1 MTIST
6 NPSDYVVPFLLLCVL
21 PAALLLGVS
30 IYIVWRGQKLITPS
44 VDDLRQS
51 FERLRAQRPHES
63 RDALVSRIIRR
74 QALVSG
80 VIGALTSVGGLI
92 TLPFGLAIDLL
103 TTARIQSATL
113 QFLAWAHGYD
123 DRQAVLKLTDALALR
138 EREVT
143 QYVAAQSPVISQRII
158 RQIMVRVIEKTFAK
172 LIPGIGLILGFAVNY
187 AAARGTSWLAA
198 KYYAAR
204 ATRLRNG

>member
-6 NPSDYVVPFLLLCVL
+6 NLSDYIVPFLLLCVL
-21 PAALLLGVS
+21 PVGVLIIAS
-30 IYIVWRGQKLITPS
+30 IFVLRRGQKLVTPS
-44 VDDLRQS
+44 ADDLREN
-51 FERLRAQRPHES
+51 FERLRAQRPAES
-63 RDALVSRIIRR
+63 RDALVARIIRR

-138 EREVT
+138 ERDVT
-143 QYVAAQSPVISQRII
+143 QYVAAQTPAFSQRII
-158 RQIMVRVIEKTFAK
+158 RQIMVLVIEKTFAK
-172 LIPGIGLILGFAVNY
+172 LIPGIGLIIGFAVNY
-187 AAARGTSWLAA
+187 LTARGTSWVAA
-198 KYYAAR
+198 RYYAAR
-204 ATRLRNG
+204 TKLGR